1 MLNKIWCIFLAL
13 LLCTSCGNDI
23 TNEDNDKEV
32 SNVLT
37 WGIYSLPLQE
47 EELKEQLR
55 IDIEKQIQ
63 KEKNENIRLM
73 KLAEEEDKRRL
84 ESEKKIIEKHILADK
99 KREEQELIEMK
110 NTIELQEQKLLLELE
125 EQAKADAHKYTQ

>member
-1 MLNKIWCIFLAL
+1 M
-13 LLCTSCGNDI
+13 G
-23 TNEDNDKEV
+23 
-32 SNVLT
+32 
-37 WGIYSLPLQE
+37 SLEMAKSLQE
-47 EELKEQLR
+47 QLMGSGLV
-55 IDIEKQIQ
+55 DKKQAKQIQ